1 MDFQIDLHERL
12 SIIGKTGSGK
22 TEWVKYMLRLVE
34 KKFPVIIIDPKQHW
48 LGDSPIWESNGT
60 WLRKSKEPGTIDKP
74 HLVREYD
81 PKWNV
86 QVFQPDEEEGEEEL
100 NKFCLDILAFRNRL
114 VYFDETESICTANHV
129 PRGIR
134 MLWKTG
140 RAKSIGAWVATQ
152 TPTGVPKIF
161 KSQADKFV
169 TFRVGAEDADI
180 AALIGYANK
189 QDVASLQDFEYLW
202 YDTKDHEQ
210 MIAEWNAP
218 LPWDGKKAG

>member
-1 MDFQIDLHERL
+1 
-12 SIIGKTGSGK
+12 
-22 TEWVKYMLRLVE
+22 
-34 KKFPVIIIDPKQHW
+34 
-48 LGDSPIWESNGT
+48 
-60 WLRKSKEPGTIDKP
+60 
-74 HLVREYD
+74 
-81 PKWNV
+81 
-86 QVFQPDEEEGEEEL
+86 
-100 NKFCLDILAFRNRL
+100 
-114 VYFDETESICTANHV
+114 
-129 PRGIR
+129 

-169 TFRVGAEDADI
+169 TFRVGSEDADI

-202 YDTKDHEQ
+202 YDTKNHEQ